1 MEERKAERNIERGSD
16 CIQNDVE
23 EGLELCIGREDGEE
37 REIVACQERS
47 RAILYRRMV

>member
-1 MEERKAERNIERGSD
+1 MEERKAERNIKRGSD